1 MDELEELRN
10 DAYDSAKQYKAKMKK
25 THDQNILRRS
35 FEVGQK
41 VLLYNSR
48 LHLFPGKLK
57 SRWTGPF
64 KVRAV
69 STHGAIEI
77 EDLKSG
83 NTQKVNGQQLKPFL
97 ELEIPEIEELPL
109 EDPTPS
115 N

>member
-1 MDELEELRN
+1 LRN
-10 DAYDSAKQYKAKMKK
+10 DAYDCAKQYKAKMKK

-48 LHLFPGKLK
+48 LHLFLGKLK
-57 SRWTGPF
+57 SRWTWPF
-64 KVRAV
+64 RVHAI

-77 EDLKSG
+77 KDLKNE
-83 NTQKVNGQQLKPFL
+83 NTQKVNGQLLKPFL

-109 EDPTPS
+109 GDPTSS

>member
-10 DAYDSAKQYKAKMKK
+10 DAYDCAKQYKVKMKK

-41 VLLYNSR
+41 VLLYNSC
-48 LHLFPGKLK
+48 LHLFLGKLK
-57 SRWTGPF
+57 SCWT
-64 KVRAV
+64 V
-69 STHGAIEI
+69 STHGAIET

-83 NTQKVNGQQLKPFL
+83 NTQKVNGQRLKPFL
-97 ELEIPEIEELPL
+97 ELEILEIEELPL
-109 EDPTPS
+109 EDPTSS